1 MKISINCE
9 SVEISS
15 NGRAS
20 IGVDIT
26 NCDIDEIL
34 DEFDESTIIN
44 HFSKEKMLDL
54 IGKNEAMEYFDLIEN
69 NE

>member
-1 MKISINCE
+1 MRISINCA
-9 SVEISS
+9 SVDISS

-20 IGVDIT
+20 ICVDLID
-26 NCDIDEIL
+26 CDIDEIL

-54 IGKNEAMEYFDLIEN
+54 IGEDKAMEYFDLIERN
-69 NE
+69 D